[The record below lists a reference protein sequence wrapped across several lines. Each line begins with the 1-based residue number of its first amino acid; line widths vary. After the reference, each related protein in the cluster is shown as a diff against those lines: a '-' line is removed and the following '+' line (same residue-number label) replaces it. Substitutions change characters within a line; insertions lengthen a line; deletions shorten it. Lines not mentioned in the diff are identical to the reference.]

1 MSRERLQKIL
11 ARAGV
16 ASRRAAEALITD
28 GRVRVNGR
36 IVTELGTQAD
46 GRRDRVEVDGR
57 RVVFEHAAYYLLH
70 KPRGVVST
78 LRDPEGRPSLGE
90 LLSRLPERLFP
101 IGRLDF
107 HTSGALLVTNDG
119 ELADALLHPSRE
131 VPKVYVAKLRG
142 DVDAEALEA
151 LRNGVELDDGHM
163 TAPADVIV
171 LREESGS
178 TWVRITIHEGRN
190 RQIVRMGDA
199 VGHPVSRLARIS
211 FAGIDT
217 EGLRPGQMRPLDE
230 KEVEKLKTTYLL
242 PARARRLNEKR
253 RAAHAARRAAEQEA
267 GEGVEDEALAA
278 GGEDAGLDGFDGLD
292 AAEEVVPRA
301 VRRGAASDPGA
312 KRPARRAPE
321 VNRGEPRAP
330 DATPSVAGPLRRKP
344 RVAGRD
350 AAPLV
355 SPPRLSRDG
364 GSATSRRA
372 PRGAGPDAPRGAGP
386 RRGAPRAGGKKR

>member
-1 MSRERLQKIL
+1 M
-11 ARAGV
+11 
-16 ASRRAAEALITD
+16 ASRRAAEALIAD

-36 IVTELGTQAD
+36 IVTEPGTQAD

-57 RVVFEHAAYYLLH
+57 RVVFEHPAYYLLH

-78 LRDPEGRPSLGE
+78 LRDPEGRPSLGD
-90 LLSRLPERLFP
+90 LLSRLPERLYP

-151 LRNGVELDDGHM
+151 LRNGVELDDGHL

-190 RQIVRMGDA
+190 RQIVRMGEA

-253 RAAHAARRAAEQEA
+253 RAAHAARRAAADEA
-267 GEGVEDEALAA
+267 GEGLEGEALAT
-278 GGEDAGLDGFDGLD
+278 GGEDAGLDGADALD
-292 AAEEVVPRA
+292 TTDEVLPTVASGARARKA
-301 VRRGAASDPGA
+301 VRAPVAKSASRPGA
-312 KRPARRAPE
+312 DRRMATP
-321 VNRGEPRAP
+321 RGP
-330 DATPSVAGPLRRKP
+330 DAEPAAAGPLRRKP
-344 RVAGRD
+344 RVAGGE
-350 AAPLV
+350 ATPLV
-355 SPPRLSRDG
+355 DPGRPPRHG
-364 GSATSRRA
+364 GPATGRRA
-372 PRGAGPDAPRGAGP
+372 PRTAGPDAPRGVGP

>member
-1 MSRERLQKIL
+1 VPRERLQKIL

-16 ASRRAAEALITD
+16 ASRRAAEELITN

-57 RVVFEHAAYYLLH
+57 RVVFEHSAYYLLH

-78 LRDPEGRPSLGE
+78 LRDPEGRPSLEE
-90 LLSRLPERLFP
+90 LLARFPERLFP

-190 RQIVRMGDA
+190 RQIVRMGEA

-242 PARARRLNEKR
+242 PARARRVNQKR
-253 RAAHAARRAAEQEA
+253 RAAHAARRAAQGEA
-267 GEGVEDEALAA
+267 GEGVDVDALD
-278 GGEDAGLDGFDGLD
+278 GEDAGRDDID
-292 AAEEVVPRA
+292 ATDVAEPGASSLRG
-301 VRRGAASDPGA
+301 RGAAGRKSKSASAPKVG
-312 KRPARRAPE
+312 ARRTFAPQA
-321 VNRGEPRAP
+321 RSQRDG
-330 DATPSVAGPLRRKP
+330 ATESARPLRRKP

-350 AAPLV
+350 AQPLV
-355 SPPRLSRDG
+355 APARPAREDARP
-364 GSATSRRA
+364 SARRA
-372 PRGAGPDAPRGAGP
+372 PGGRDVQRGGA
-386 RRGAPRAGGKKR
+386 RRGASRSGGKKR